1 MPEIEELAQELV
13 EIISSTEIHERR
25 RKYGITYMLDAYKA
39 LEAALKQSEEKK
51 TNIESTEDTK

>member
-25 RKYGITYMLDAYKA
+25 RTYGITYMLDAYKA
-39 LEAALKQSEEKK
+39 LEAALKQHP
-51 TNIESTEDTK
+51 TED